1 MQKFPFFAFV
11 FSLVTLVSSFTN
23 TNDRT
28 NLPDDDKYKVIK
40 VNGQIQIK
48 KTGKNLS
55 QGDEFAPN
63 TPLDF
68 KTAESRAAVISSSK
82 GRFILTADN
91 NSKGSNLVPAMNSVA
106 TRSGAIINMI
116 DLKNVFSENYV
127 IIDEVRLK
135 IGKDAFPMVE
145 GEKFFYVEYEYNG
158 EVIPKILK
166 HSIDTLI
173 LSREEIFIID
183 GKVVE
188 NPSVAEFKLY
198 YRDETKGDLGEST
211 PISTFNAVFPDTKS
225 LKGEVKII
233 LDELAKKTEE
243 QKLEDV
249 LSYINEFYGKP
260 DKDNV
265 KSFLS
270 AQFGLDL
277 KD

>member
-1 MQKFPFFAFV
+1 MYKRLTFFAF
-11 FSLVTLVSSFTN
+11 SLSFLVLGSSFTIESEN
-23 TNDRT
+23 P

-40 VNGQIQIK
+40 VNGQIQVK
-48 KTGKNLS
+48 KTGKNLT

-82 GRFILTADN
+82 GRFVLTADNN

-116 DLKNVFSENYV
+116 DLKNVFADNYV
-127 IIDEVRLK
+127 IIDAVRMK
-135 IGKDAFPMVE
+135 IGKDAFPMNDE
-145 GEKFFYVEYEYNG
+145 TFFYVNYDYNG
-158 EVIPKILK
+158 EEISKMLK
-166 HSIDTLI
+166 FSNDTLI
-173 LSREEIFIID
+173 ISKADIFIID
-183 GKVVE
+183 GKAIE
-188 NPSVAEFKLY
+188 NPYTLELKLF
-198 YRDETKGDLGEST
+198 YRNEVQEVST
-211 PISTFNAVFPDTKS
+211 PIITFNAIFPETVS
-225 LKGEVKII
+225 LKQELKII
-233 LDELAKKTEE
+233 LDEMAKKTEK
-243 QKLEDV
+243 QKLDDV

-270 AQFGLDL
+270 TQFNLVV

>member
-1 MQKFPFFAFV
+1 MMKLTFFSFLLSFLM
-11 FSLVTLVSSFTN
+11 FSDSFAMEN
-23 TNDRT
+23 TQS

-82 GRFILTADN
+82 GRFVLTADN

-166 HSIDTLI
+166 HVGDTLI
-173 LSREEIFIID
+173 LSRKEIFTID
-183 GKVVE
+183 GKAVE
-188 NPSVAEFKLY
+188 NPSVTELKLY

-211 PISTFNAVFPDTKS
+211 PISTFNAVFPDNKS
-225 LKGEVKII
+225 LKEEVKII
-233 LDELAKKTEE
+233 LDELAKKTEK

-265 KSFLS
+265 KTFLS
-270 AQFGLDL
+270 EQFGLAL

>member
-1 MQKFPFFAFV
+1 MINKITFFALTL
-11 FSLVTLVSSFTN
+11 SILVVASSFAN
-23 TNDRT
+23 LNKNP

-63 TPLDF
+63 TALDF
-68 KTAESRAAVISSSK
+68 KTTDSRAAVISSSK
-82 GRFILTADN
+82 GRFVLTANTN

-116 DLKNVFSENYV
+116 DLKNVFSDNYV
-127 IIDEVRLK
+127 IIEEVRMK
-135 IGKDAFPMVE
+135 IGKDAFPMIKE
-145 GEKFFYVEYEYNG
+145 EKFFYVDYEYNG
-158 EVIPKILK
+158 EVISKMLK
-166 HSIDTLI
+166 FSNDTLI
-173 LSREEIFIID
+173 MSKSDIFKID
-183 GKVVE
+183 GKPIE
-188 NPSVAEFKLY
+188 NPYSIEIKLY
-198 YRDETKGDLGEST
+198 YRNELKEEST
-211 PISTFNAVFPDTKS
+211 PINTFNAVFPEKNA
-225 LKGEVKII
+225 LKQELKII
-233 LDELAKKTEE
+233 LDEIAKKTDK
-243 QKLEDV
+243 QKFDDV

-270 AQFGLDL
+270 LNFNLVV

>member
-1 MQKFPFFAFV
+1 MKKTTSVFLLASALFV
-11 FSLVTLVSSFTN
+11 SASSFTFDN
-23 TNDRT
+23 GNP

-82 GRFILTADN
+82 GRFVLTADNN

-116 DLKNVFSENYV
+116 DLKNVFADNYV
-127 IIDEVRLK
+127 IIEEVRLK

-145 GEKFFYVEYEYNG
+145 GETFFYVDYEYNG
-158 EVIPKILK
+158 EVISKILDF
-166 HSIDTLI
+166 SNDTLI
-173 LSREEIFIID
+173 ISKSNIFKID
-183 GKVVE
+183 GNPIE
-188 NPSVAEFKLY
+188 NPYTIEFKLY
-198 YRDETKGDLGEST
+198 YRNEKKEEST
-211 PISTFNAVFPDTKS
+211 PINSFNAIFPEKDA
-225 LKGEVKII
+225 LKQELKII
-233 LDELAKKTEE
+233 LDEMVKKTEK
-243 QKLEDV
+243 QKLDDV

-270 AQFGLDL
+270 TQFNLVV

>member
-1 MQKFPFFAFV
+1 MINRITFFAFALIFWV
-11 FSLVTLVSSFTN
+11 ATSSFIIKN
-23 TNDRT
+23 ENP

-68 KTAESRAAVISSSK
+68 KTTESRAAVISSSK
-82 GRFILTADN
+82 GRFVLTADN
-91 NSKGSNLVPAMNSVA
+91 NSSKGSNLVPAMNSVA

-116 DLKNVFSENYV
+116 DLKNVFSDNYV
-127 IIDEVRLK
+127 IIEEVRMK
-135 IGKDAFPMVE
+135 IGKDAFPMIKD
-145 GEKFFYVEYEYNG
+145 EKFFYVDYEYNG
-158 EVIPKILK
+158 EVISKMLEF
-166 HSIDTLI
+166 SNDTLI
-173 LSREEIFIID
+173 MSKSDIFKID
-183 GKVVE
+183 GKAIE
-188 NPSVAEFKLY
+188 NPYSIEIKLY
-198 YRDETKGDLGEST
+198 YRNELKEEST
-211 PISTFNAVFPDTKS
+211 PINTFNAVFPEKDA
-225 LKGEVKII
+225 LKQELKII
-233 LDELAKKTEE
+233 LDEMAKKTEK
-243 QKLEDV
+243 QKLDDV

-270 AQFGLDL
+270 SNFNLVV

>member
-1 MQKFPFFAFV
+1 MYKRLTFFISALSV
-11 FSLVTLVSSFTN
+11 LVIGSSFTIQSEN
-23 TNDRT
+23 P

-48 KTGKNLS
+48 KTGKNLA

-82 GRFILTADN
+82 GRFVLTADNN

-116 DLKNVFSENYV
+116 DLKNVFADNYV
-127 IIDEVRLK
+127 IIDEVRMK
-135 IGKDAFPMVE
+135 IGKDAFPMVQDE
-145 GEKFFYVEYEYNG
+145 TFFYVDYEYNG
-158 EVIPKILK
+158 EVISKMLDF
-166 HSIDTLI
+166 SNDTLI
-173 LSREEIFIID
+173 ITKSNIFKID
-183 GKVVE
+183 GKPIE
-188 NPSVAEFKLY
+188 NPNSIEFKLY
-198 YRDETKGDLGEST
+198 YRNEKKEEST
-211 PISTFNAVFPDTKS
+211 PINTFNAIFPEKDA
-225 LKGEVKII
+225 LKQELKII
-233 LDELAKKTEE
+233 LDEISKKSEK
-243 QKLEDV
+243 QKLDDV

-270 AQFGLDL
+270 TNFNLVV

>member
-1 MQKFPFFAFV
+1 MA
-11 FSLVTLVSSFTN
+11 
-23 TNDRT
+23 NDQT

-40 VNGQIQIK
+40 VNGQIQVK

-68 KTAESRAAVISSSK
+68 KTSESRAAVISSTK
-82 GRFILTADN
+82 GRFVLTADN

-116 DLKNVFSENYV
+116 DLKNVFTDNYV
-127 IIDEVRLK
+127 IIDEVKLK

-145 GEKFFYVEYEYNG
+145 GETFFYVDYEYNG
-158 EVIPKILK
+158 EVISKMLDF
-166 HSIDTLI
+166 SNDTLI
-173 LSREEIFIID
+173 ISKSDIFKID
-183 GKVVE
+183 GKAIE
-188 NPSVAEFKLY
+188 NPYTIEFKLF
-198 YRDETKGDLGEST
+198 YRNEKKEESASINTFIAIFPET
-211 PISTFNAVFPDTKS
+211 NA
-225 LKGEVKII
+225 LKQEVKVI
-233 LDELAKKTEE
+233 LDELAKQTEK
-243 QKLEDV
+243 QKLENV

-260 DKDNV
+260 DKENV

-270 AQFGLDL
+270 TQFNLVV